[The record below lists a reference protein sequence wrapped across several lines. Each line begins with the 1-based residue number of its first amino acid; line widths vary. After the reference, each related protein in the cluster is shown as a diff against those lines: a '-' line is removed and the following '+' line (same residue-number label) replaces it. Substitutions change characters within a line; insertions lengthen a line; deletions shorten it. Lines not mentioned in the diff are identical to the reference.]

1 MTYTLGL
8 DLGTTY
14 TAAATCRDGRC
25 EISPLGNRSAVV
37 PSVVHLGADGTTL
50 VGEAAQRRLTTEPLR
65 VAREFKRRIGDPTP
79 LLLGGSPIAA
89 EALTA
94 RLAKAV
100 VANVT
105 EREGTPPARV
115 TVTHPATWGPFKLDL
130 LAQAMRMA
138 DLTGVGYL
146 SEPEAAAWE
155 YAASR
160 SLTEGSTIAVYDL
173 GGGTFDATI
182 LRADADGFALLGEPE
197 GIERLGGIDIDQAV
211 FAFVV
216 AALDGAVEALDPDDP
231 VAMSSLS
238 RLRADCTEAKEALS
252 SDHEAA
258 VAVVLPTVHTE
269 IRITRPELEALIRP
283 VMGDTVAAMR
293 RALQSAGVT
302 ADGLDAVLLVGGSS
316 RIPLVGEVVGELLGR
331 PVAVDA
337 HPKHLVAM
345 GAARHAAA
353 DGRLDLLT
361 APVRHAATPSP
372 APVAAPVSPEP
383 VPPGS
388 VPPEPVSPGPGPL
401 PTPSAPPD
409 SPVPAPHAVAGPA
422 AAAIAASETAAQAA
436 PRGTVDH
443 DDHPPSTSRG
453 PRSRIGLL
461 AGIGAMVV
469 AVVVGAVLALSGG
482 GGGAGDG
489 DGGAGGGDQAAAGCP
504 STGPFVCITDVAPA
518 NGGGLVATFAPVD
531 VTPGAS
537 GTSLVFF
544 LADISRNDH
553 GVSVVTAGLPL
564 EWRSTDPFSGWTDAE
579 LATRSV
585 VCAGVVRDGGFLPGS
600 GNCRDLP

>member
-1 MTYTLGL
+1 
-8 DLGTTY
+8 
-14 TAAATCRDGRC
+14 
-25 EISPLGNRSAVV
+25 V
-37 PSVVHLGADGTTL
+37 
-50 VGEAAQRRLTTEPLR
+50 
-65 VAREFKRRIGDPTP
+65 
-79 LLLGGSPIAA
+79 
-89 EALTA
+89 
-94 RLAKAV
+94 
-100 VANVT
+100 
-105 EREGTPPARV
+105 
-115 TVTHPATWGPFKLDL
+115 
-130 LAQAMRMA
+130 
-138 DLTGVGYL
+138 
-146 SEPEAAAWE
+146 
-155 YAASR
+155 
-160 SLTEGSTIAVYDL
+160 
-173 GGGTFDATI
+173 
-182 LRADADGFALLGEPE
+182 LRAHADGFALLGEPE

-216 AALDGAVEALDPDDP
+216 EALDGAVEALDPDDP

-238 RLRADCTEAKEALS
+238 RLRTDCTEAKEALS
-252 SDHEAA
+252 SGHEAA

-293 RALQSAGVT
+293 RALQSADVT

-345 GAARHAAA
+345 GAARHAAS
-353 DGRLDLLT
+353 DGRLELLT
-361 APVRHAATPSP
+361 APDRHRTAP
-372 APVAAPVSPEP
+372 APTSVA
-383 VPPGS
+383 
-388 VPPEPVSPGPGPL
+388 
-401 PTPSAPPD
+401 
-409 SPVPAPHAVAGPA
+409 SPVPAEPVPTPPTPPTPPVPRREAVAEA
-422 AAAIAASETAAQAA
+422 AAATATVGASQAAAQAA
-436 PRGTVDH
+436 NLHPADP
-443 DDHPPSTSRG
+443 PPSTSPMAPPAT
-453 PRSRIGLL
+453 PRRPRQRIGLL
-461 AGIGAMVV
+461 AGIGAVVV

-482 GGGAGDG
+482 GAGDG
-489 DGGAGGGDQAAAGCP
+489 DDGAGGGDQAAAGCP
-504 STGPFVCITDVAPA
+504 STGPFVCIIDVVPATD
-518 NGGGLVATFAPVD
+518 GGLVATFAPVD

-544 LADISRNDH
+544 LADVSRNDH